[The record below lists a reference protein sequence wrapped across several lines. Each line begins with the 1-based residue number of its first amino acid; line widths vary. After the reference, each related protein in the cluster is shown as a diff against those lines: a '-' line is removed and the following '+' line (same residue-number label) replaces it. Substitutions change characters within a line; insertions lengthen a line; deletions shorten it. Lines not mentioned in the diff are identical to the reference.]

1 MPRIPNFN
9 RNQSFIFCPDD
20 YIPEDSPVRI
30 LDAFVNSLNLEEL
43 GYITFASSA
52 PGQQPYSRFDLIKL
66 HLYGYINGIRS
77 SRKLAAECSRN
88 IELMW
93 LINGISPSKSLI
105 SDFVKVNE
113 TAIQNTFKEFVL
125 FLKFAGF
132 VDNKAIVIDGTKIR
146 AQNSRTKYYSIK
158 KIDST
163 IEYFESQIKH
173 YTDLL
178 KKAEAEDLSDKDI
191 DENAIIPFKEKIDNY
206 QKKVEQFTEFK
217 KNMKDQKL
225 SQITLTDPDSR
236 MMTSHGN
243 SDISYNMQTAV
254 DAKNSLIVTTDVV
267 SDINDTNQLENMVDK
282 AEETLGSV
290 ADATIADKGYYNT
303 SQIANCEA
311 KGTDVYVKPSKSKNA
326 TNNSDYSIDKFT
338 FDKELNIYICPAGKH
353 LTFKRNLS
361 RRLNKTDAEATVVGY
376 EYFCSDCAGCPHLH
390 QCTNSVDG
398 RRITRNTNQDIL
410 DIIEKRFEENPKI
423 YTIRKCVVEHPFGTI
438 KRSLGYTYFLRRG
451 LSAVKTEAALISL
464 AYDLKRLVNISNLKE
479 ITKKL
484 REYSLHFHYIF
495 YIFFHFLKKN
505 IKLFSCQKNIYVL

>member
-146 AQNSRTKYYSIK
+146 AQNSRNKYYSIK

-173 YTDLL
+173 YTYLL
-178 KKAEAEDLSDKDI
+178 KKAEVNDLDDKDI

-282 AEETLGSV
+282 AEEPMLLLLTKVTTILLKSPIAKLKALMFMLNQANLKMLLTTRTILLINLHLIKSSIYIFALPANTLLLKETFREGL
-290 ADATIADKGYYNT
+290 TKLMLK
-303 SQIANCEA
+303 QLLL
-311 KGTDVYVKPSKSKNA
+311 A
-326 TNNSDYSIDKFT
+326 TNIFV
-338 FDKELNIYICPAGKH
+338 
-353 LTFKRNLS
+353 LT
-361 RRLNKTDAEATVVGY
+361 VPV
-376 EYFCSDCAGCPHLH
+376 
-390 QCTNSVDG
+390 
-398 RRITRNTNQDIL
+398 
-410 DIIEKRFEENPKI
+410 
-423 YTIRKCVVEHPFGTI
+423 
-438 KRSLGYTYFLRRG
+438 
-451 LSAVKTEAALISL
+451 ALIFTSAPIL
-464 AYDLKRLVNISNLKE
+464 LMAEELQETLIKIS
-479 ITKKL
+479 
-484 REYSLHFHYIF
+484 
-495 YIFFHFLKKN
+495 
-505 IKLFSCQKNIYVL
+505 